1 MREYNVVDSIWFNE
15 IGIVRVRPEVGEDKF
30 YIGPCKGGTE
40 EEDTRYIATWGT
52 PVYPEVL
59 KDFFARP
66 INRADSR

>member
-1 MREYNVVDSIWFNE
+1 
-15 IGIVRVRPEVGEDKF
+15 VRPEVGEDKF

-59 KDFFARP
+59 KDFFAR
-66 INRADSR
+66 SL